1 MVSGSRASEGLRVC
15 LGCASDHWARVK
27 QEAGE
32 HGVGVEDG
40 LRGEELQQGQAPDAS
55 LLYDLRLL
63 AIEILGGQK
72 LRELAVEVE
81 LLVDQRQL
89 LVKLLELREPEISM
103 EFNLVVTLL
112 GQDYGLTI
120 DIAVFSVGETQV
132 ARS

>member
-40 LRGEELQQGQAPDAS
+40 LRCEELQQGQAPDAS

-63 AIEILGGQK
+63 AIEILGGKK

-89 LVKLLELREPEISM
+89 LVKLLELREPVISR
-103 EFNLVVTLL
+103 
-112 GQDYGLTI
+112 
-120 DIAVFSVGETQV
+120 SVSPSPFGV
-132 ARS
+132 

>member
-1 MVSGSRASEGLRVC
+1 M
-15 LGCASDHWARVK
+15 
-27 QEAGE
+27 
-32 HGVGVEDG
+32 GVEDG

-72 LRELAVEVE
+72 LWELAVEVE

-89 LVKLLELREPEISM
+89 LVKLLELRKPEISR

-112 GQDYGLTI
+112 GQEGLGFRTK
-120 DIAVFSVGETQV
+120 D
-132 ARS
+132 